1 MKDNEIH
8 ILMRDITNTAL
19 IVFDPSFPASQACL
33 LNFSE
38 RDLGHGVG
46 MFVIV
51 YVVHISNE
59 TV

>member
-1 MKDNEIH
+1 
-8 ILMRDITNTAL
+8 MRDITNTAL

-46 MFVIV
+46 VGMFVIV
-51 YVVHISNE
+51 YLVHISKE

>member
-1 MKDNEIH
+1 
-8 ILMRDITNTAL
+8 MRDITNTAL

-38 RDLGHGVG
+38 RDLGHGSG

-51 YVVHISNE
+51 YFVHISME